1 MAAAVTAATSTA
13 APSTP
18 GRRSAQVLIAA
29 LLLPVLSGLF
39 LALGSGTAHA
49 ATGYKYWNYF
59 HVENGKYVF
68 AKTGPSGFVPKNGS
82 VEAYRYGLSS
92 TANGITPRTGATTY
106 SFDDICAGSKAQTGQ
121 KRVGVLLDYGTAKDA
136 ASGEKPPKPRAACA
150 VVASNANGQQVL
162 DAVTDVRT
170 EKTLICGIDGYPVKS
185 CSVTVKNA
193 PEATTEQHVAFAMP
207 AASKSSS
214 SSTKPVKGD
223 SEQGGG
229 ISWPLVAVIVVV
241 IALVV
246 GGVLLA
252 RRNRST

>member
-1 MAAAVTAATSTA
+1 MAVACTASSVAAAS
-13 APSTP
+13 SRD
-18 GRRSAQVLIAA
+18 RRSARVLISL
-29 LLLPVLSGLF
+29 LLLPLLAGLF
-39 LALGSGTAHA
+39 LAVGSGTAHA

-59 HVENGKYVF
+59 HVQDGKYVF
-68 AKTGPSGFVPKNGS
+68 AKTGPSGFAPRNGS

-92 TANGITPRTGATTY
+92 TAAGITPRADATKY

-121 KRVGVLLDYGTAKDA
+121 KRVAVLLDYGTAQDA
-136 ASGEKPPKPRAACA
+136 ASGEKPPEPRAACA

-162 DAVTDVRT
+162 DAVTDLRT

-185 CSVTVKNA
+185 CSVTVKN
-193 PEATTEQHVAFAMP
+193 PPKATTDKSVDFAMP
-207 AASKSSS
+207 AASKASS

-229 ISWPLVAVIVVV
+229 ISWPLVAVVVVV

-246 GGVLLA
+246 GGLLLA
-252 RRNRST
+252 RRNRANT

>member
-1 MAAAVTAATSTA
+1 MATAVTAARPLTA
-13 APSTP
+13 
-18 GRRSAQVLIAA
+18 RRSARALITL
-29 LLLPVLSGLF
+29 LLLPVLAGLL
-39 LALGSGTAHA
+39 LAGSGTAHA

-59 HVENGKYVF
+59 HVEGGKYVF
-68 AKTGPSGFVPKNGS
+68 AKTGPSGFTPANGS

-92 TANGITPRTGATTY
+92 TAKGTTPRTDATTY
-106 SFDDICAGSKAQTGQ
+106 SFDDICAGSKAETGQ
-121 KRVGVLLDYGTAKDA
+121 KRVGVLLDYGTTQDA

-162 DAVTDVRT
+162 DEVTDLRT
-170 EKTLICGIDGYPVKS
+170 EKALICGIDGYPVKS

-193 PEATTEQHVAFAMP
+193 PKSTTERSVDFAMP
-207 AASKSSS
+207 SASKHSS

-252 RRNRST
+252 RRNRNT